1 MSNRLTFS
9 LASLFLIFVAGF
21 ALLIPGTAEADKATF
36 ATNTL
41 AADGLSWDAGASVSE
56 TLPAAEHAAAAPNAH
71 TEGTFTYSLSPALPS
86 GVTINLQTRAIAG
99 IPAAGV
105 KAKEY
110 TWSAT
115 SSTGAAHSPDPIKF
129 KIGVNSA
136 PKFTP
141 DKLADRTIKSRKAVN
156 IQLPA
161 AVDADGDKVA
171 SYALAPPL
179 ISGLQ
184 FDATTRQIVGYI
196 TDANIPADDAGTA
209 DVNESMVEYT
219 LTATGATGA
228 MAQAHATNDGMLTF
242 TIKYVV
248 NQMPTLVGVSDIT
261 GTVGTMLEG
270 VQLPVVPTAKMNKGE
285 TITYNL
291 SPALPSGLALNEAA
305 KDVWIISGTP
315 NAVKAETEYTWTAT
329 DPDGEKAEV
338 KFKITINA
346 AIKPVALSVTSI
358 NDMMLTVGTYSET
371 LLPPAASGTG
381 VAPLMYTLTPAL
393 PAGMMF
399 DGATRILKGTPT
411 TAAAAAE
418 YTYKVK
424 DSAKADDGTAKP
436 TEAMVKFK
444 ITVNAAGTPVGPTDP
459 VMLSQ
464 PTNVMV
470 VRNAAQDGYT
480 VSWTPPTNAA
490 GIGGYYVSYNPVMF
504 VPVGTNML
512 DINTKPT
519 SVSVWSTADTTAAD
533 PLPTAPPTGVTAA
546 PADPAALAALPDIP
560 TPTPTPANNPPTF
573 SSSERS
579 KLDGVSIVVWQGHI
593 YSSHGLPEA
602 RDNQGDS
609 ITYRIVPDLPSG
621 FELTQDRDGVAYIE
635 VREANKASTVAMK
648 ATEYEFYAMDN
659 KGLRSSSDKDKVI
672 KFTITVLA
680 PIKPTMPTGV
690 TAAEEGDLGSLEDNL
705 DREKN
710 SNQVVVKWTAPVD
723 ATTTSHPSDP
733 DTSFGAKITGY
744 KVYRSDMNDVL
755 LQTYDVSKADAT
767 SFKTPILPIGTYKFE
782 VAAVNSK
789 GTGAKSKPKV
799 AALVANVPSRPSDL
813 RASSV
818 PGAPNSVT
826 LDWIQPYNGG
836 APIEYYVIYRTLDGG
851 PRIEITVGPRKT
863 YRMQGLDA
871 GRHVFRVAAINYDGL
886 GPESVGTEFPVD
898 VALDPTNRPP
908 TFKREAENIT
918 ATVGTAFSGVTLPEA
933 DDPDDDTITYSLSPR
948 LPAGLT
954 FTASTRRLTGTPTV
968 AMRTTEYA
976 YTATDNGGNTARLG
990 FSITVLR
997 ADETPDPDPVV
1008 ILPRGATRIM
1018 GTYNTA
1024 MGETTLRGSIAA
1036 NDFGVLMSEGV
1047 PDLELFF
1054 SAGGTITLDDGASTA
1069 AKTVVVSEILWGLDL
1084 GEAAPMQRKR
1094 QFIELYNTNKSGSVS
1109 VTGWKLKFK
1118 AGTTVPDNDIDQVS
1132 NVAGAGWVVD
1142 IGQSGRVTGTT
1153 ADGGGTSA
1161 PVNIVSMYR
1170 NINYNKVQGTEA
1182 DGERLKGVPG
1192 GNARDSWKAST
1203 RVTTQVGI
1211 VASPGQRHAMSFA
1224 PRTPTSVPRSPF
1236 IISEIGNDSGGTND
1250 WIELHNV
1257 TDSEQSLKN
1266 YQLSVV
1272 TGTHNKQLADA
1283 SADDKLLFHFDD
1295 RDYKVPAKGFIV
1307 IASTHPKSTDLA
1319 SGRDV
1324 SIVVADQ
1331 EKQGAIHLYV
1341 VRSFNLPDSGRTL
1354 LILRKNHEA
1363 KHLKTPN
1370 EIVDVVGTLRINDR
1384 SKGTSL
1390 WPLAATGAPHGNVID
1405 GTDDEDFRAGK
1416 VYQRNTFGGGT
1427 GEKHL
1432 AVRGYTGIGY
1442 DRAAAD
1448 NPANGGTP
1456 GYSKDALKEKV
1467 ADLSDADI
1475 TISEV
1480 MVDTGTGRTNLP
1492 QWIEL
1497 YNSSMTQAVNLNG
1510 WKLAIENASDAEV
1523 SAFNATLTLKGMTI
1537 SPNQTVLIVSTS
1549 GRTSD
1554 SDHFPDTRVVN
1565 LWTTPDHR
1573 KDLGM
1578 TRRAE
1583 QVLSMNGFH
1592 LRLTDKDNKLVDQ
1605 AGNLDGN
1612 RRTRD
1617 EPTWMIPMSDEP
1629 DRRSSLLRVYDAR
1642 VAVDGDSEDG
1652 WILASKTDFGDVTS
1666 ETYYGDSDDFGTPGY
1681 RSGGPLPVSLS
1692 KFRPERLDD
1701 GSIRIVWITESELNN
1716 AGFNILRSDT
1726 RKGEYTQLNTSLIA
1740 GQGTTSERTTY
1751 AFPDTSAKPNV
1762 VYYYQIQDVSLDG
1775 NVTTLRQSRLKG
1787 DVSAAG
1793 KLTTTWGEL
1802 KALQ

>member
-9 LASLFLIFVAGF
+9 LASLFLIFAIGLVFAPTSAMAHAPVDGEAATLHKDNTEAGDGHTHPTVSSINPDFSSIKAPAPGEQTRAAYKVKVTFSQKVDGF
-21 ALLIPGTAEADKATF
+21 AAEDVQYQLLDGSREPLTQFAAITEAPADTTNPAGDAAKVFLVTIPDPDSITGVDNLSARYVKIKIGDGVVTRMDGNLLQAGQGNLGTTTNLLMLPAVIDGTVTAQIKSGTLSSNEYVGSKLRPGAVFTIEFVISDLDISEPLPANISRDAIRVNGKPEGESPADFGGTKITLTSPVSGDLLVEGKAEAVFTVGDAAIDNVTISLASSYATTVRSVTVPPSDPGTDPVDPTDPTVDAPAMPAKPTASINADNDLKIDVMWTAVTGADEYIIKKYMGTTLVKTF
-36 ATNTL
+36 PDDDPNTAMITASPYMVGPVP
-41 AADGLSWDAGASVSE
+41 AADRGMSFTFTVTAKNAGGMSDPSPASDAVMIPAQSVTTNAPPDFEGQTIADIVIWKGWKYRSPILPKAVE
-56 TLPAAEHAAAAPNAH
+56 EEGDSVEYYVVLPAAQEIPKMFP
-71 TEGTFTYSLSPALPS
+71 TE
-86 GVTINLQTRAIAG
+86 
-99 IPAAGV
+99 
-105 KAKEY
+105 KMK
-110 TWSAT
+110 
-115 SSTGAAHSPDPIKF
+115 
-129 KIGVNSA
+129 
-136 PKFTP
+136 
-141 DKLADRTIKSRKAVN
+141 
-156 IQLPA
+156 
-161 AVDADGDKVA
+161 DG
-171 SYALAPPL
+171 
-179 ISGLQ
+179 
-184 FDATTRQIVGYI
+184 
-196 TDANIPADDAGTA
+196 
-209 DVNESMVEYT
+209 
-219 LTATGATGA
+219 
-228 MAQAHATNDGMLTF
+228 
-242 TIKYVV
+242 
-248 NQMPTLVGVSDIT
+248 
-261 GTVGTMLEG
+261 
-270 VQLPVVPTAKMNKGE
+270 
-285 TITYNL
+285 
-291 SPALPSGLALNEAA
+291 
-305 KDVWIISGTP
+305 
-315 NAVKAETEYTWTAT
+315 
-329 DPDGEKAEV
+329 
-338 KFKITINA
+338 
-346 AIKPVALSVTSI
+346 
-358 NDMMLTVGTYSET
+358 
-371 LLPPAASGTG
+371 
-381 VAPLMYTLTPAL
+381 L
-393 PAGMMF
+393 PAGMKLINI
-399 DGATRILKGTPT
+399 DVHDRHIDVPLTDSKVETSAATVAT
-411 TAAAAAE
+411 
-418 YTYKVK
+418 
-424 DSAKADDGTAKP
+424 DKP
-436 TEAMVKFK
+436 VAYNFIAVDTQGMPSKPIKFN
-444 ITVNAAGTPVGPTDP
+444 IH
-459 VMLSQ
+459 
-464 PTNVMV
+464 V
-470 VRNAAQDGYT
+470 VA
-480 VSWTPPTNAA
+480 P
-490 GIGGYYVSYNPVMF
+490 
-504 VPVGTNML
+504 
-512 DINTKPT
+512 KK
-519 SVSVWSTADTTAAD
+519 
-533 PLPTAPPTGVTAA
+533 PTAPTMVM
-546 PADPAALAALPDIP
+546 
-560 TPTPTPANNPPTF
+560 
-573 SSSERS
+573 
-579 KLDGVSIVVWQGHI
+579 
-593 YSSHGLPEA
+593 
-602 RDNQGDS
+602 
-609 ITYRIVPDLPSG
+609 
-621 FELTQDRDGVAYIE
+621 
-635 VREANKASTVAMK
+635 AM
-648 ATEYEFYAMDN
+648 
-659 KGLRSSSDKDKVI
+659 
-672 KFTITVLA
+672 
-680 PIKPTMPTGV
+680 
-690 TAAEEGDLGSLEDNL
+690 EEGDLGDYEANWE
-705 DREKN
+705 RVKN
-710 SNQVVVKWTAPVD
+710 TNEVVVTWKKPVD
-723 ATTTSHPSDP
+723 DTKGLSSPHDEIDFGAPIKSYKVFQEKADGSMMEYDHAKADS
-733 DTSFGAKITGY
+733 TSFTTP
-744 KVYRSDMNDVL
+744 VL
-755 LQTYDVSKADAT
+755 SPPKSGRGMYT
-767 SFKTPILPIGTYKFE
+767 FK
-782 VAAVNSK
+782 VAAVNSVDV
-789 GTGAKSKPKV
+789 GTKSEASNEV
-799 AALVANVPSRPSDL
+799 LVADPPIEATDL
-813 RASSV
+813 RASNV
-818 PGAPNSVT
+818 PSDPNSVT
-826 LDWIQPYNGG
+826 LDWLIPKDNGG
-836 APIEYYVIYRTLDGG
+836 ADIIGYFIDHTLDGG
-851 PRIEITVGPRKT
+851 PVETSEVDDARTHRISSLK
-863 YRMQGLDA
+863 A
-871 GRHVFRVAAINYDGL
+871 GRHVFRVAAFNSDGL
-886 GPESVGTEFPVD
+886 GDESISTAFSVD
-898 VALDPTNRPP
+898 VPLDPTNRPP

-948 LPAGLT
+948 LPGGLR
-954 FTASTRRLTGTPTV
+954 FNASTRRLTGTPTV

-976 YTATDNGGNTARLG
+976 YTATDNGGKTARLG
-990 FSITVLR
+990 FSITVN
-997 ADETPDPDPVV
+997 AKPDGPTPDPVT
-1008 ILPRGATRIM
+1008 ILPRGATRIT

-1024 MGETTLRGSIAA
+1024 MGETTLTGSIAA
-1036 NDFGVLMSEGV
+1036 NDFGVLMSEGL

-1069 AKTVVVSEILWGLDL
+1069 AKTVVMSEILWGLDL
-1084 GEAAPMQRKR
+1084 GEAALMRKKR
-1094 QFIELYNTNKSGSVS
+1094 QFIEFYNTNKSGSVS

-1118 AGTTVPDNDIDQVS
+1118 SGTTVPDNDIDQVS
-1132 NVAGAGWVVD
+1132 NVADVGWQVD
-1142 IGQSGRVTGTT
+1142 IGKSGTVTGTT

-1170 NINYNKVQGTEA
+1170 DINYNKVQGTEA

-1192 GNARDSWKAST
+1192 GNARGSWKAST

-1283 SADDKLLFHFDD
+1283 SADDKLLFHFHD
-1295 RDYKVPAKGFIV
+1295 RDYKVPAKKFIV

-1324 SIVVADQ
+1324 SIAVANQ

-1405 GTDDEDFRAGK
+1405 GTGDEDFRAGK
-1416 VYQRNTFGGGT
+1416 VYQRNNFGGGT

-1432 AVRGYTGIGY
+1432 SVRGYTGIGY

-1510 WKLAIENASDAEV
+1510 WKLAIENTSDAEV
-1523 SAFNATLTLKGMTI
+1523 SAFNTTLTLKGMTI

-1573 KDLGM
+1573 NALGM

-1583 QVLSMNGFH
+1583 QVLSINGFH

-1629 DRRSSLLRVYDAR
+1629 DRRSSLLRVYDAG
-1642 VAVDGDSEDG
+1642 VAADGNSEDG

-1666 ETYYGDSDDFGTPGY
+1666 ETYYGDSGDFGTPGY

-1787 DVSAAG
+1787 DISAAG